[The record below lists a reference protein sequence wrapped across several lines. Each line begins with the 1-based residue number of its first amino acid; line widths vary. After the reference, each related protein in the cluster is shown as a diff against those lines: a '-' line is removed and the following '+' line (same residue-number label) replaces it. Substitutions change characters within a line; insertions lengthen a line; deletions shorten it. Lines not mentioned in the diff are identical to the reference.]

1 MAKLEEYISVGQ
13 KRLRCGYT
21 TGTCAAA
28 ASRGAAELLVNG
40 TALSAVS
47 VDTPAGIRVT
57 VDLEEMTW
65 GDGWAQCAV
74 RKDGGDDYD
83 VTDGAL
89 VFSRVEWI
97 PEPGI
102 VIDGGIGVGRVTRE
116 GLDQPV
122 GAAAIN
128 STPRRMITEQLQ
140 EVLDGAAQSAAPID
154 AAQGLKA
161 VISIPTGVELAAK
174 TFNPRLGIE
183 GGISVLGTG
192 GIVKPMSEEAL
203 IASIQVEMRMRAA
216 EGVHHLLITPG
227 NYGHDFAEGFMGL
240 DLEQAVQCSNF
251 MGATIDYAVEL
262 GFESVLIVGHIG
274 KMAKVATGAMN
285 THSRVADGRRE
296 ALAAHAALSGATH
309 ETVRAIMD
317 AVTTDEMLDILDDCG
332 LMDQAMA
339 SLTEAVGFQLRHRAG
354 DVLRI
359 EAVVFSKVHGLLGKT
374 EGADELIALHM

>member
-89 VFSRVEWI
+89 VFSRVEWM

-140 EVLDGAAQSAAPID
+140 EVLDGTAQSAALAD

-161 VISIPTGVELAAK
+161 VISIPVGVELAAK

-216 EGVHHLLITPG
+216 EGVRHLLITPG

-296 ALAAHAALSGATH
+296 ALAAHAALSGAPC
-309 ETVRAIMD
+309 ETVQAIMD
-317 AVTTDEMLDILDDCG
+317 AVTTDEMLDILDGCG
-332 LMDQAMA
+332 LMEQAMA
-339 SLTEAVGFQLRHRAG
+339 SLTDAVGFQLRHRAG
-354 DVLRI
+354 DALRI

>member
-89 VFSRVEWI
+89 VFSRVEWAD
-97 PEPGI
+97 EPGI
-102 VIDGGIGVGRVTRE
+102 FIDGGVGVGRVTRE

-140 EVLDGAAQSAAPID
+140 EVLSGAAQAA
-154 AAQGLKA
+154 ASTEAERGLKA
-161 VISIPTGVELAAK
+161 VISIPVGVELAAK

-183 GGISVLGTG
+183 GGISVLGPG
-192 GIVKPMSEEAL
+192 GIVKPMSE
-203 IASIQVEMRMRAA
+203 
-216 EGVHHLLITPG
+216 
-227 NYGHDFAEGFMGL
+227 
-240 DLEQAVQCSNF
+240 
-251 MGATIDYAVEL
+251 
-262 GFESVLIVGHIG
+262 
-274 KMAKVATGAMN
+274 
-285 THSRVADGRRE
+285 
-296 ALAAHAALSGATH
+296 
-309 ETVRAIMD
+309 
-317 AVTTDEMLDILDDCG
+317 
-332 LMDQAMA
+332 
-339 SLTEAVGFQLRHRAG
+339 
-354 DVLRI
+354 
-359 EAVVFSKVHGLLGKT
+359 
-374 EGADELIALHM
+374 